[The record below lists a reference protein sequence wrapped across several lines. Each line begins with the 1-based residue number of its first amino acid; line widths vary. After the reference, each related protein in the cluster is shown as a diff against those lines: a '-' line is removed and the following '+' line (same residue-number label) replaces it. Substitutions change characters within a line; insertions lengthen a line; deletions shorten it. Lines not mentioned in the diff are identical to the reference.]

1 MIIILITIGVTI
13 IVSGGASA
21 LDEKVKVAVLWI
33 GSNTA
38 LTLGKLVVG
47 LSINSVSVLKE
58 YSIET
63 IHSLCD
69 RI

>member
-1 MIIILITIGVTI
+1 
-13 IVSGGASA
+13 

-58 YSIET
+58 YSSEYIEYHKLRT
-63 IHSLCD
+63 RKSGSD
-69 RI
+69 RYVDLAW